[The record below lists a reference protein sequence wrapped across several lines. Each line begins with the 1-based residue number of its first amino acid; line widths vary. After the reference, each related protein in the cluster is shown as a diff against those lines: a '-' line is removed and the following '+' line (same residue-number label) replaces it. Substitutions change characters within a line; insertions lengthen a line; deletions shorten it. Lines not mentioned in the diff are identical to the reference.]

1 MSRIQALARYCASQA
16 AGCEVDQ
23 KTTNSALFYMINEK
37 DRDIQSQVNL
47 TFAKLLRGSI
57 NFDLEEPP
65 DEGYRLAYRFGDDA
79 VEYDC

>member
-1 MSRIQALARYCASQA
+1 M
-16 AGCEVDQ
+16 
-23 KTTNSALFYMINEK
+23 K
-37 DRDIQSQVNL
+37 L

-65 DEGYRLAYRFGDDA
+65 DEGYRLTYRFGDDA